1 VDRQG
6 APAATAQDHRARRGF
21 EREPDL
27 WRAGRQRLQRPFRL
41 HLLPSL
47 FVFNQF
53 GDVERCAL
61 RPGNVHSAADWRAVL
76 EPVIARYRGSV
87 KRLYFRGDAAFASP
101 EVYEF
106 LEAENI
112 GYAVR
117 LPANNVLQ
125 GRIGY
130 LLKRPV
136 GRPQEVRRYAGTTP
150 ASIIRRGA
158 GTNRAA

>member
-1 VDRQG
+1 
-6 APAATAQDHRARRGF
+6 
-21 EREPDL
+21 
-27 WRAGRQRLQRPFRL
+27 
-41 HLLPSL
+41 
-47 FVFNQF
+47 
-53 GDVERCAL
+53 
-61 RPGNVHSAADWRAVL
+61 VL